1 MTTPGGGVQCVFAGK
16 FAGTAQVV
24 LVLVPCAKVTWDAGF
39 VLGVAE
45 LISISHEIQF
55 HGL

>member
-24 LVLVPCAKVTWDAGF
+24 LVLVPCVKVTWDAGF

-45 LISISHEIQF
+45 LISISLEIQF